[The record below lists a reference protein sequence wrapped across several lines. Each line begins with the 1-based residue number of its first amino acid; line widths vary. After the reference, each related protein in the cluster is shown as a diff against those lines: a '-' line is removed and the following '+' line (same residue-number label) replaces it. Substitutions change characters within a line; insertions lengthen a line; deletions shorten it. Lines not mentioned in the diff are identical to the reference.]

1 MADAEEKLVLKPGGV
16 TQYMSSPMQSDDSE
30 TFFLGELNLCN
41 RRVESLAKSMEEV
54 KETRKCDLSL
64 NNIADI
70 NPMKDMQQ
78 LVHLNLA
85 KNKIKALT
93 LFTNEEAFPN
103 LRWLDVSTN
112 KYVELPAIKLPKL
125 EYLDISYNKVEKVNE
140 GWTGHANLRILKSI
154 DNKFK
159 NLAPFKQMPKLE
171 ELYLQANAV
180 TALAGWESLPELR
193 KLNLRRNKIE
203 KIDEEMPAMEK
214 LEYLNLR
221 ANKLT
226 EMAMV
231 ERLYVFPKLID
242 LNVINNPVEQ
252 AASSFN
258 VFLAEVLCK
267 RPSMKRF
274 CKVDVAESN
283 LLEATFLAQFK
294 HEKAEKKR
302 KEEEAAAAAAEAA
315 ANE

>member
-1 MADAEEKLVLKPGGV
+1 M
-16 TQYMSSPMQSDDSE
+16 
-30 TFFLGELNLCN
+30 
-41 RRVESLAKSMEEV
+41 
-54 KETRKCDLSL
+54 
-64 NNIADI
+64 
-70 NPMKDMQQ
+70 
-78 LVHLNLA
+78 
-85 KNKIKALT
+85 
-93 LFTNEEAFPN
+93 
-103 LRWLDVSTN
+103 
-112 KYVELPAIKLPKL
+112 
-125 EYLDISYNKVEKVNE
+125 
-140 GWTGHANLRILKSI
+140 
-154 DNKFK
+154 
-159 NLAPFKQMPKLE
+159 
-171 ELYLQANAV
+171 
-180 TALAGWESLPELR
+180 AGWESLPELR

-203 KIDEEMPAMEK
+203 KIDEEMPPMEK

-221 ANKLT
+221 ANKLS

-267 RPSMKRF
+267 RPGMKRF

-302 KEEEAAAAAAEAA
+302 KEDEAAAAAAEAA